1 MQKPYLLDNENSWV
15 RAPVP
20 HQHLVYA
27 ALTCNHI
34 TFSFQISHATA
45 GLALHQD
52 VADGVLATIA
62 SGAGPKGHQRF
73 IVGLVDDF
81 GSGSVALKRATIRT
95 VL

>member
-1 MQKPYLLDNENSWV
+1 
-15 RAPVP
+15 
-20 HQHLVYA
+20 
-27 ALTCNHI
+27 
-34 TFSFQISHATA
+34 
-45 GLALHQD
+45 LALHQD